1 MYFKG
6 INSYGDRGM
15 LLDFGDDSSKS
26 ISLEVNK
33 AFSAISNLGLPLL
46 NIIPSFNKIVIIFEN
61 SEIRD
66 QNKEK
71 ITLEISEIKSQFQKS
86 ANKTWKIPACY
97 DESFAL
103 DLKLIQ
109 QLHQITKEEIINLHT
124 SESYY
129 TYYIGFMPG
138 FPYLGDIPSQLITPR
153 LATPRIKIP
162 ARSIGIAKNHT
173 CIYPKISPG
182 GWNIIGQI
190 PFDIFD
196 LQNPNPSV
204 FLPGDKVSFYS
215 VSNKEF
221 QQIQKKHF
229 SINELIKEY
238 SS

>member
-1 MYFKG
+1 M
-6 INSYGDRGM
+6 N
-15 LLDFGDDSSKS
+15 
-26 ISLEVNK
+26 
-33 AFSAISNLGLPLL
+33 
-46 NIIPSFNKIVIIFEN
+46 
-61 SEIRD
+61 
-66 QNKEK
+66 
-71 ITLEISEIKSQFQKS
+71 EIKPQSHKS

-196 LQNPNPSV
+196 LQNPNPSL

>member
-1 MYFKG
+1 
-6 INSYGDRGM
+6 M
-15 LLDFGDDSSKS
+15 LLDFGDDSSKP

-33 AFSAISNLGLPLL
+33 AFSTISNLGLPLL

-61 SEIRD
+61 SQIRD

-71 ITLEISEIKSQFQKS
+71 ITLEMSDIKSQSHKS

-97 DESFAL
+97 HESFAL

-109 QLHQITKEEIINLHT
+109 RLHQITKEEIINLHT

-196 LQNPNPSV
+196 LQNPNPSL

>member
-1 MYFKG
+1 
-6 INSYGDRGM
+6 M

-71 ITLEISEIKSQFQKS
+71 IALEISEIKSQFQKS

-196 LQNPNPSV
+196 LQNPNPSL

>member
-33 AFSAISNLGLPLL
+33 AFSTISNLGLPLL

-66 QNKEK
+66 QNREK
-71 ITLEISEIKSQFQKS
+71 ITYEMNEIKPQSHKS
-86 ANKTWKIPACY
+86 TNKTWKIPACY

-196 LQNPNPSV
+196 LQNPNPSL

-215 VSNKEF
+215 VNHKEF

>member
-15 LLDFGDDSSKS
+15 ILDFGDDSSKS

-33 AFSAISNLGLPLL
+33 AFSTISNLGLPLL

-71 ITLEISEIKSQFQKS
+71 ITLEISDIKSQYQKS

-196 LQNPNPSV
+196 LQNPNPSL

>member
-1 MYFKG
+1 
-6 INSYGDRGM
+6 M

-33 AFSAISNLGLPLL
+33 AFSTISNLGLPLL

-71 ITLEISEIKSQFQKS
+71 ITLEISDIKSQFQKS

-138 FPYLGDIPSQLITPR
+138 FPYLGDIHSQLITPR

-196 LQNPNPSV
+196 LQNPNPSL

-221 QQIQKKHF
+221 QQVQKKHF

>member
-1 MYFKG
+1 
-6 INSYGDRGM
+6 M

-26 ISLEVNK
+26 ISIEVNK
-33 AFSAISNLGLPLL
+33 AFSTISNLGLPLL

-66 QNKEK
+66 QNIEK
-71 ITLEISEIKSQFQKS
+71 ITYEMNEIKPQSHES
-86 ANKTWKIPACY
+86 TNKTWKIPACY
-97 DESFAL
+97 DESIAL

-196 LQNPNPSV
+196 LQNPNPSL

>member
-1 MYFKG
+1 
-6 INSYGDRGM
+6 M
-15 LLDFGDDSSKS
+15 LLDFGDGSSKS

-33 AFSAISNLGLPLL
+33 AFSTISNLGLPLL
-46 NIIPSFNKIVIIFEN
+46 NIIPSFNRIVIVFEN

-71 ITLEISEIKSQFQKS
+71 ITLEMSDINSQSHKSV
-86 ANKTWKIPACY
+86 NKTWKIPACY

-196 LQNPNPSV
+196 LQNPNPSL

-215 VSNKEF
+215 VNHKEF